1 MGQINIRKDDLV
13 MVISGKDKGKTGKVL
28 KVFPNK
34 KRAIVEKVNFAKE
47 FLRQDQS
54 RNVQGGIM
62 EKEAPIHLSNLE
74 LYCSQCGRGV
84 KEKKE
89 KLEDGN
95 KIRICSKCK
104 TSLERQ
110 K

>member
-62 EKEAPIHLSNLE
+62 EKEAPIHLSTWNFTVLSAE
-74 LYCSQCGRGV
+74 
-84 KEKKE
+84 EE
-89 KLEDGN
+89 
-95 KIRICSKCK
+95 
-104 TSLERQ
+104 
-110 K
+110 